1 MPTPKPDA
9 VAFPLPMAADVV
21 LCRFPENL
29 VRPAPGP
36 KPRPAVLLQVF
47 PPAPKRPRVYRVK
60 VCYAT
65 SNRAKL
71 YPSEIEITADEHP
84 VEYRSAGL
92 SSNTKFDLAK
102 IILLDYTDAWFAVPF
117 APMYGPVPKLGTL
130 HALTMPRLSAAYK
143 YAAKQ
148 N

>member
-1 MPTPKPDA
+1 MPAPKSDA
-9 VAFPLPMAADVV
+9 VPFPLPMAADVV

-36 KPRPAVLLQVF
+36 KPRPAIFLQVF
-47 PPAPKRPRVYRVK
+47 APVPKKPGVYRVK

-65 SNRAKL
+65 SNRTKL
-71 YPSEIEITADEHP
+71 YPSEIEITVDEHP

-102 IILLDYTDAWFAVPF
+102 VILLDYTDEWFAVPF
-117 APMYGPVPKLGTL
+117 ALMHGPVPKLGTV
-130 HALTMPRLSAAYK
+130 HALTMPRLSAAFK
-143 YAAKQ
+143 FAARQK
-148 N
+148 